1 MKQPCAIVAEDEPH
15 LAHSLQQALQQLWPE
30 LHIVANMRD
39 GVSAHALALSHL
51 PDVLFLDIRMPGM
64 NGLEVAN
71 ALAEDWPDTHALPHI
86 VFVTAYDQ
94 YALQAFEAQAL
105 DYLVKPVRTERLTR
119 TIERLQRAPVA
130 AVSTEQSAHALH
142 TSLHQIERALTTRE
156 VQLPRLQAIQASI
169 GSVLHRVALDDVL
182 FFAAAEKYVRVVTA
196 EREYLIR
203 TPIKT
208 LLQQLDTSQ
217 FWQIHRST
225 VVQSRAIAWANRDAN
240 GKMWLRLKQHPEPLG
255 VSRLHTDLFKAM

>member
-1 MKQPCAIVAEDEPH
+1 
-15 LAHSLQQALQQLWPE
+15 
-30 LHIVANMRD
+30 
-39 GVSAHALALSHL
+39 
-51 PDVLFLDIRMPGM
+51 
-64 NGLEVAN
+64 
-71 ALAEDWPDTHALPHI
+71 
-86 VFVTAYDQ
+86 
-94 YALQAFEAQAL
+94 
-105 DYLVKPVRTERLTR
+105 
-119 TIERLQRAPVA
+119 
-130 AVSTEQSAHALH
+130 
-142 TSLHQIERALTTRE
+142 
-156 VQLPRLQAIQASI
+156 
-169 GSVLHRVALDDVL
+169 VLHRVALDDVL